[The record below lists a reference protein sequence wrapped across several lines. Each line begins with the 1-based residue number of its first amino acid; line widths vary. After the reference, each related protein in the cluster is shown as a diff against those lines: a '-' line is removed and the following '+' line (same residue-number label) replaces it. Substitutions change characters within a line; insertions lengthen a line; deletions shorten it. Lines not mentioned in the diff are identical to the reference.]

1 METLTRDKW
10 NKTNEA
16 IDKISALGYKV
27 DKVKDNELHFTFKNK
42 TIIYYPKKEWATGA
56 SIKDCRGLGKLLQQ
70 IKPEGYL
77 VEVVTVAEIK
87 EKLIELISDARE
99 KAENTTVEEMYM
111 RFDASADAFQ
121 HILDFINGEQ

>member
-10 NKTNEA
+10 NKTKEA

-27 DKVKDNELHFTFKNK
+27 EKKNDSELNFIFKNK
-42 TIIYYPKKEWATGA
+42 KIIYYPKKEWATGA

-77 VEVVTVAEIK
+77 VEVVTVNEIK
-87 EKLIELISDARE
+87 EKLIEAISEAKEKSENLDRE
-99 KAENTTVEEMYM
+99 LLLNP
-111 RFDASADAFQ
+111 FDVSIDAFQ
-121 HILDFINGEQ
+121 FILDFINGE